1 MARSQ
6 SLMAPASFPPPF
18 HTGHKAAGG
27 ALLWCWDQIGR
38 RALPS
43 AKSQTSVPP
52 VQQLAKMIIL
62 SNSFFFFLL
71 PSRRMGSASKPHTF
85 LAKTIKEIAEVSQV
99 ELNPWEVFPL

>member
-18 HTGHKAAGG
+18 HTGHQAAGG

-62 SNSFFFFLL
+62 SNSFFFF
-71 PSRRMGSASKPHTF
+71 PSLRIGSVSKPHTF
-85 LAKTIKEIAEVSQV
+85 SARRIKEIAEV
-99 ELNPWEVFPL
+99 

>member
-1 MARSQ
+1 
-6 SLMAPASFPPPF
+6 MAPASFPPPF
-18 HTGHKAAGG
+18 HTGHQAAGG

-62 SNSFFFFLL
+62 SNSFFFFSF
-71 PSRRMGSASKPHTF
+71 PENRECEQASHF
-85 LAKTIKEIAEVSQV
+85 LSKEDKGNS
-99 ELNPWEVFPL
+99 